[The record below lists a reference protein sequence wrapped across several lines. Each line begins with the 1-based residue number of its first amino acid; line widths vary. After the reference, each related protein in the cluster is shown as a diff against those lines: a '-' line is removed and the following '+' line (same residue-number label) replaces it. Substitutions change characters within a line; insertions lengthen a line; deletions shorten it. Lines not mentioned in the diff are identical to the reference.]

1 MPVGLRHFDSQTL
14 DWLAGA
20 LRSGGLS
27 RHALGRGLCAR
38 TGWCDVR
45 GKPCLSAAAKALPV
59 LAARLGLELPPP
71 RAVPDPTAV
80 PAVTDADVP
89 DTAVACALEDLG
101 PVWLDP
107 VGGAGDRRLWEAMM
121 ARRHP
126 RGWAR
131 PPGGQ
136 VRYWIRAARHGVLG
150 GIGFGSAAW
159 RLAARDAWIGW
170 SAAARAAN
178 IGRVICNHR
187 FLLLGGVRVYGLASA
202 VLHMAAARVADDWEA
217 RYLVRPVAA
226 YTHVGPEHS
235 GYCYHRAGW
244 TVAGRGSG
252 RRGAVGTVRVR
263 ALEDGWRA
271 VLRHVE
277 RRPVGALAGAYDG
290 MDIDWAARESGR
302 SGHTDGRIRRR
313 IVDMGRAWLENM
325 GEELPVIFPV
335 AAAKTA
341 AYRLLSN
348 PGVSMDH
355 ILEPHVAATAD
366 RCRGAPVVLAIQDTT
381 TLNYTRL
388 EATEGLAELGGGG
401 RGSVGILAHAGLA
414 VTAEGRPLGLFA
426 MNADFRDAPEE
437 DSARWVDGLDR
448 ARELAA
454 ACPDTRVISVCDR
467 EGDFWALLAR
477 AATHGDAILVRASR
491 SAQRRVRT
499 PDGRE
504 RCLWAHAAALPT
516 LAVSELVIPAA
527 GGPRARKE
535 RTARLEIR
543 AAEVT
548 LLPPREERKHT
559 KPLTMRAVSATET
572 DAPDGTEPLHWL
584 LLTAERPAQG
594 ETDAVHATT
603 VLDWYRKRWTIETW
617 FKTLKSG
624 TRITDRRLDAAD
636 DLRKCLAFDA
646 VTACHVADI
655 TMRARE
661 RPETPA
667 TEVCPE
673 RDIHL
678 LHTLLEA
685 QGHRGVERMER
696 GEITTIQSFV
706 IDLGRLVGTHPT
718 KRQPLPGVKKVWQ
731 GLERLNWAIQ
741 VRDAIG
747 EKQLE

>member
-1 MPVGLRHFDSQTL
+1 MQVGLRHFDSQTL

-20 LRSGGLS
+20 LRTGGLS
-27 RHALGRGLCAR
+27 RHALGRGLCER
-38 TGWCDVR
+38 TDWRNAR
-45 GKPCLSAAAKALPV
+45 GKPCLSAAAKVLPV

-71 RAVPDPTAV
+71 CAVPDPTVCPAV
-80 PAVTDADVP
+80 PAGDVP
-89 DTAVACALEDLG
+89 DTAVVCALEALG

-107 VGGAGDRRLWEAMM
+107 VGGPGDRRLWEAMM
-121 ARRHP
+121 AHRHP

-170 SAAARAAN
+170 SAAARAVN
-178 IGRVICNHR
+178 IGRVVCNHR
-187 FLLLGGVRVYGLASA
+187 FLLLGGVRVFGLASE
-202 VLHMAAARVADDWEA
+202 VLRMATARVVDDWEA
-217 RYLVRPVAA
+217 RYAVRPVVA
-226 YTHVGPEHS
+226 YTHVGPEHN

-244 TVAGRGSG
+244 SCAGRGSG
-252 RRGAVGTVRVR
+252 RRSAAGTVRVR
-263 ALEDGWRA
+263 ALEEGWRA
-271 VLRHVE
+271 ALRHVK

-290 MDIDWAARESGR
+290 MDIDWAAREYGR

-325 GEELPVIFPV
+325 GEALPVIFPV

-348 PGVSMDH
+348 PEVSMDH

-366 RCRGAPVVLAIQDTT
+366 RCRSAPVVLAIQDTT
-381 TLNYTRL
+381 TLNYTNL
-388 EATEGLAELGGGG
+388 EATGGLAKRGGGG
-401 RGSVGILAHAGLA
+401 RGSVGVRAHAGLA

-454 ACPDTRVISVCDR
+454 ACPDTPVISVCDR
-467 EGDFWALLAR
+467 EGDVWALLAR
-477 AATHGDAILVRASR
+477 AAGHGDALLVRASR

-504 RCLWAHAAALPT
+504 RCLWEHAAARPAI
-516 LAVSELVIPAA
+516 AVSELVIPTA

-543 AAEVT
+543 VAEVT
-548 LLPPREERKHT
+548 LLPPQEAGRHAE
-559 KPLTMRAVSATET
+559 PLAMRAISATET

-584 LLTAERPAQG
+584 LLTTARPAQG
-594 ETDAVHATT
+594 EADAVHATT
-603 VLDWYRKRWTIETW
+603 VLDWYRTRWTIETW

-624 TRITDRRLDAAD
+624 TRIKDRRLNAAD

-667 TEVCPE
+667 TDICPE
-673 RDIHL
+673 KDVRL
-678 LHTLLEA
+678 LLTLLA
-685 QGHRGVERMER
+685 FQGHR
-696 GEITTIQSFV
+696 EIFNMTAGMPPDIRTFV
-706 IDLGRLVGTHPT
+706 IDLGRRVGAHPT

-731 GLERLNWAIQ
+731 GLERLNWGIQ

>member
-1 MPVGLRHFDSQTL
+1 MQVGLRHFDSQTL

-136 VRYWIRAARHGVLG
+136 VRDWIRAARHGVLG

-159 RLAARDAWIGW
+159 RLAA
-170 SAAARAAN
+170 
-178 IGRVICNHR
+178 
-187 FLLLGGVRVYGLASA
+187 
-202 VLHMAAARVADDWEA
+202 ARVADDWEA

-226 YTHVGPEHS
+226 DTHVGPEHS

-477 AATHGDAILVRASR
+477 AATHGDAILVR
-491 SAQRRVRT
+491 
-499 PDGRE
+499 
-504 RCLWAHAAALPT
+504 
-516 LAVSELVIPAA
+516 
-527 GGPRARKE
+527 
-535 RTARLEIR
+535 
-543 AAEVT
+543 
-548 LLPPREERKHT
+548 
-559 KPLTMRAVSATET
+559 
-572 DAPDGTEPLHWL
+572 
-584 LLTAERPAQG
+584 
-594 ETDAVHATT
+594 
-603 VLDWYRKRWTIETW
+603 
-617 FKTLKSG
+617 
-624 TRITDRRLDAAD
+624 
-636 DLRKCLAFDA
+636 
-646 VTACHVADI
+646 
-655 TMRARE
+655 
-661 RPETPA
+661 
-667 TEVCPE
+667 
-673 RDIHL
+673 
-678 LHTLLEA
+678 
-685 QGHRGVERMER
+685 
-696 GEITTIQSFV
+696 
-706 IDLGRLVGTHPT
+706 
-718 KRQPLPGVKKVWQ
+718 
-731 GLERLNWAIQ
+731 
-741 VRDAIG
+741 DAIG

>member
-1 MPVGLRHFDSQTL
+1 MS
-14 DWLAGA
+14 A
-20 LRSGGLS
+20 RS
-27 RHALGRGLCAR
+27 
-38 TGWCDVR
+38 
-45 GKPCLSAAAKALPV
+45 
-59 LAARLGLELPPP
+59 
-71 RAVPDPTAV
+71 TA
-80 PAVTDADVP
+80 
-89 DTAVACALEDLG
+89 DTA
-101 PVWLDP
+101 
-107 VGGAGDRRLWEAMM
+107 
-121 ARRHP
+121 
-126 RGWAR
+126 
-131 PPGGQ
+131 
-136 VRYWIRAARHGVLG
+136 
-150 GIGFGSAAW
+150 
-159 RLAARDAWIGW
+159 
-170 SAAARAAN
+170 
-178 IGRVICNHR
+178 
-187 FLLLGGVRVYGLASA
+187 
-202 VLHMAAARVADDWEA
+202 
-217 RYLVRPVAA
+217 
-226 YTHVGPEHS
+226 T
-235 GYCYHRAGW
+235 
-244 TVAGRGSG
+244 T
-252 RRGAVGTVRVR
+252 
-263 ALEDGWRA
+263 
-271 VLRHVE
+271 
-277 RRPVGALAGAYDG
+277 ALAGAYDG
-290 MDIDWAARESGR
+290 MDIDWAAREYGR

-366 RCRGAPVVLAIQDTT
+366 RCRAEPIVLAIQDTT
-381 TLNYTRL
+381 TLNDTRL
-388 EATEGLAELGGGG
+388 EATEGLAERGGGG
-401 RGSVGILAHAGLA
+401 RGSVGVRAHAGLA

-426 MNADFRDAPEE
+426 MDADFRDAPEE

-467 EGDFWALLAR
+467 EGDVWALLAR

-504 RCLWAHAAALPT
+504 RCLWAHAAARPT

-603 VLDWYRKRWTIETW
+603 VLDWDRKRWTIETW

-667 TEVCPE
+667 TDIYPE
-673 RDIHL
+673 RDVRL
-678 LHTLLEA
+678 LLTLLA
-685 QGHRGVERMER
+685 FQGHR
-696 GEITTIQSFV
+696 EIFDMTAGMPPDIRTFV
-706 IDLGRLVGTHPT
+706 VDRGRLVGAHPT
-718 KRQPLPGVKKVWQ
+718 KRQPLPGVKTVWQ
-731 GLERLNWAIQ
+731 GLERLNWGIQ

>member
-1 MPVGLRHFDSQTL
+1 MQVGLRHFDSQTL

-20 LRSGGLS
+20 LRTGGLS
-27 RHALGRGLCAR
+27 RHALGRGLCVR

-71 RAVPDPTAV
+71 CAVPDPTAV

-121 ARRHP
+121 AHRHP

-170 SAAARAAN
+170 SAEARAAN
-178 IGRVICNHR
+178 IGRVVCNHR
-187 FLLLGGVRVYGLASA
+187 FLLLGGVRVDGLASE
-202 VLHMAAARVADDWEA
+202 VLRRATARVADDWEGRSA
-217 RYLVRPVAA
+217 VRPVVA

-244 TVAGRGSG
+244 SCAGRGSG
-252 RRGAVGTVRVR
+252 RRSAAGTVRVR

-290 MDIDWAARESGR
+290 MDIDWAQREYGR

-366 RCRGAPVVLAIQDTT
+366 RCRGEPIVLAIQDTT
-381 TLNYTRL
+381 TLNDTRL
-388 EATEGLAELGGGG
+388 EATEGLVELGGGG
-401 RGSVGILAHAGLA
+401 RGSVGVRAHAGL
-414 VTAEGRPLGLFA
+414 
-426 MNADFRDAPEE
+426 
-437 DSARWVDGLDR
+437 
-448 ARELAA
+448 
-454 ACPDTRVISVCDR
+454 
-467 EGDFWALLAR
+467 
-477 AATHGDAILVRASR
+477 LVRASR
-491 SAQRRVRT
+491 SAKRRVQT

-504 RCLWAHAAALPT
+504 RCLWAHTAARPAI
-516 LAVSELVIPAA
+516 AVSELVIPAA
-527 GGPRARKE
+527 GGPRARKA

-543 AAEVT
+543 VAEVT
-548 LLPPREERKHT
+548 LLPPQEERKRT
-559 KPLTMRAVSATET
+559 KPLTMRAISATET

-584 LLTAERPAQG
+584 LLTTARPAQG

-603 VLDWYRKRWTIETW
+603 VLDWDRKRGTVETW

-667 TEVCPE
+667 TDIYPE
-673 RDIHL
+673 RDVRL
-678 LHTLLEA
+678 LLTLLA
-685 QGHRGVERMER
+685 FQGHR
-696 GEITTIQSFV
+696 EIFDMTAGMPPDIRTFV
-706 IDLGRLVGTHPT
+706 VDLGRLVGAHPT
-718 KRQPLPGVKKVWQ
+718 KRQPLPGVKTVWQ
-731 GLERLNWAIQ
+731 GLERLNWGIQ

>member
-1 MPVGLRHFDSQTL
+1 MQVGLRHFDSQTL

-244 TVAGRGSG
+244 TVAR
-252 RRGAVGTVRVR
+252 
-263 ALEDGWRA
+263 
-271 VLRHVE
+271 
-277 RRPVGALAGAYDG
+277 
-290 MDIDWAARESGR
+290 
-302 SGHTDGRIRRR
+302 
-313 IVDMGRAWLENM
+313 
-325 GEELPVIFPV
+325 
-335 AAAKTA
+335 
-341 AYRLLSN
+341 
-348 PGVSMDH
+348 
-355 ILEPHVAATAD
+355 
-366 RCRGAPVVLAIQDTT
+366 
-381 TLNYTRL
+381 
-388 EATEGLAELGGGG
+388 
-401 RGSVGILAHAGLA
+401 
-414 VTAEGRPLGLFA
+414 
-426 MNADFRDAPEE
+426 
-437 DSARWVDGLDR
+437 SARWR
-448 ARELAA
+448 APMTAWTSTGPRVSPDDPATPTGGSAAGSLTWGAPGWRIWGRSYRSSSRWRRPKRPRTGCCRTRGCPWITFWSRMSRRPPTAA
-454 ACPDTRVISVCDR
+454 A
-467 EGDFWALLAR
+467 AR
-477 AATHGDAILVRASR
+477 PSCWP
-491 SAQRRVRT
+491 SRT
-499 PDGRE
+499 P
-504 RCLWAHAAALPT
+504 
-516 LAVSELVIPAA
+516 
-527 GGPRARKE
+527 
-535 RTARLEIR
+535 
-543 AAEVT
+543 
-548 LLPPREERKHT
+548 
-559 KPLTMRAVSATET
+559 
-572 DAPDGTEPLHWL
+572 
-584 LLTAERPAQG
+584 RP
-594 ETDAVHATT
+594 
-603 VLDWYRKRWTIETW
+603 
-617 FKTLKSG
+617 
-624 TRITDRRLDAAD
+624 
-636 DLRKCLAFDA
+636 
-646 VTACHVADI
+646 
-655 TMRARE
+655 
-661 RPETPA
+661 
-667 TEVCPE
+667 
-673 RDIHL
+673 
-678 LHTLLEA
+678 
-685 QGHRGVERMER
+685 
-696 GEITTIQSFV
+696 
-706 IDLGRLVGTHPT
+706 
-718 KRQPLPGVKKVWQ
+718 
-731 GLERLNWAIQ
+731 
-741 VRDAIG
+741 
-747 EKQLE
+747 